1 MEKIFGFGAGRQW
14 SAVLQPIGER
24 RWFFESEDGS
34 IRPKTLEQVR
44 DEARLQK
51 LLRRAVN
58 GTYAPQSLVDSIKRS
73 IRV

>member
-1 MEKIFGFGAGRQW
+1 MDKIFGFGPVKQW

-24 RWFFESEDGS
+24 KWLFDSS
-34 IRPKTLEQVR
+34 ISSIGTKTLEDVR
-44 DEARLQK
+44 DDAKLQK

-58 GTYAPQSLVDSIKRS
+58 STYAPQSLVDSIRKS